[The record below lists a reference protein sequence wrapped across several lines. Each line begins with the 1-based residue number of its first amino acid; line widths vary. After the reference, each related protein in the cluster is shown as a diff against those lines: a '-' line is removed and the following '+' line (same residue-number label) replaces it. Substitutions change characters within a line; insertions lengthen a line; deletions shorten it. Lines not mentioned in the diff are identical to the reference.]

1 MSIIWAA
8 LIFAAGLFLGALLAF
23 LVVVLIATR
32 IDDEPETLFEA
43 GWDQ

>member
-1 MSIIWAA
+1 MSLIWAA
-8 LIFAAGLFLGALLAF
+8 LIFVAGLSLGATLAL
-23 LVVVLIATR
+23 LVVFLIATR